1 MEGFIF
7 SQSGQMIQEI
17 LTYVE
22 QRLPGT
28 LQALEKAIR
37 DETTRATNKEN
48 ELLGAIGGLI
58 PKSEKGAANGVA
70 SLNAGGQVP
79 NEQLQWSLRGV
90 LNPSDIDSTSLVA
103 GIYQVNGKVLGP
115 GILDGEHANGVLLQF
130 AWGSR
135 VQVLYVGRAAG
146 ASAGEQVE
154 IYTRR
159 YLPTPMRWTA
169 WSKAGGGSDDI
180 FIAHVIKSGGS
191 YTSTTTFQQIVEAR
205 AANKPIC
212 AILHESTIGPIGST
226 GTILFL
232 TDINAES
239 SATFSSLPFF
249 QNSLY
254 KMSCI
259 SWLFEDII
267 LTYTSTIYGDMSKA
281 EAEAGTA
288 IDART
293 ISAQRLKATI
303 LYHTSN
309 LNSSNLLIV
318 NGDGMEAS
326 HSSTE
331 IAAAVTAGKM
341 PVLKVGNKFFMLY
354 SISNNAVFR
363 MMDGLNIV
371 AEYEINDQKQILESI
386 TVNSIGQI
394 EDVHIFSPQEGQVL
408 VYIPEHEEEETIVP
422 AGWYNRTLSY
432 PSMSQY
438 EALVARVAALEQN
451 Q

>member
-7 SQSGQMIQEI
+7 SQSGQTIQEI

-70 SLNAGGQVP
+70 SLNGGGQVP
-79 NEQLQWSLRGV
+79 NDQLQWSLRGV
-90 LNPSDIDSTSLVA
+90 LNPSDIDKLTLTA
-103 GIYQVNGKVLGP
+103 GIYQVNGKILGP
-115 GILDGEHANGVLLQF
+115 GILDGEQANGVLLQF
-130 AWGSR
+130 PWDSR

-146 ASAGEQVE
+146 AAAGEQVE

-159 YLPTPMRWTA
+159 YLPTPKRWTA
-169 WSKAGGGSDDI
+169 WSKAGGGSGGEKVLSVFIYSEGGFYKIDKTIEEIKAAAADGAVVIGTYQNMQYVLSNHLSGVVVFYSMVSEYLINI
-180 FIAHVIKSGGS
+180 FSFEDQVHGELYQVNL
-191 YTSTTTFQQIVEAR
+191 STMTHQEAATGTEPEGKLISAKVLKDTMA
-205 AANKPIC
+205 AAN
-212 AILHESTIGPIGST
+212 
-226 GTILFL
+226 
-232 TDINAES
+232 
-239 SATFSSLPFF
+239 
-249 QNSLY
+249 
-254 KMSCI
+254 
-259 SWLFEDII
+259 
-267 LTYTSTIYGDMSKA
+267 
-281 EAEAGTA
+281 
-288 IDART
+288 
-293 ISAQRLKATI
+293 
-303 LYHTSN
+303 
-309 LNSSNLLIV
+309 NLLIV

-341 PVLKVGNKFFMLY
+341 PVLKVGNKFFLLY
-354 SISNNAVFR
+354 SISGNAVFR
-363 MMDGLNIV
+363 RMDGLNIV
-371 AEYEINDQKQILESI
+371 AEYEIDDQKQILEPI
-386 TVNSIGQI
+386 TENSIGQI
-394 EDVHIFSPQEGQVL
+394 EDVHILSPQEGQVL
-408 VYIPEHEEEETIVP
+408 VYFPEHEEEEMIVP